1 MTAAITIVGVP
12 EDGCISLTSRAVN
25 AVAQARV
32 LAGHPRLLH
41 WFPQFK
47 GRLLPMDNGFRPW
60 LNQLIDESEEGEVVV
75 LASGDPLFYGIGS
88 TLRKQFDLRE
98 LCFIPSPSS
107 MQLAF
112 SRLGLPWQDARSLS
126 LHGRK
131 MAGLVCQLQQGD
143 LFVILTDSTN
153 TPSVIA
159 QHLLH
164 YRETSWQLSV
174 CEQLGAPGERIT
186 VYRVAELAELSGD
199 EFDPLNVIIAERTAP
214 GFWGEYGQFA
224 DDDAFE
230 KRMPQ
235 RGLITKQ
242 PVRHLALAEMR
253 LRPATTV
260 WDIGTGS
267 GSIAIEA
274 AKQCWQGSVYT
285 VECNEACYP
294 AIEANIAGHGTDNVT
309 LLKGR
314 APEALAGLPVPDAV
328 FVGGTRG
335 AMGDILS
342 HCWQQLTE
350 QGVLVVTAVTI
361 DSVVEIHQ
369 WSKLN
374 RLNPKV
380 QLASVSQGV
389 PLAHYTRYQA
399 ENPIHLFIFNKSVT
413 LQGNNNEQ

>member
-1 MTAAITIVGVP
+1 MKAAITIVGVP
-12 EDGCISLTSRAVN
+12 EDGCTSLTSRAVN

-32 LAGHPRLLH
+32 LAGHPRLLR

-47 GRLLPMDNGFRPW
+47 GTLLSMSEGFRPW
-60 LNQLIDESEEGEVVV
+60 LNQLIDESEEGDVVV

-88 TLRKQFDLRE
+88 TLIKYLDQRE

-112 SRLGLPWQDARSLS
+112 SRLALPWQDARCLS
-126 LHGRK
+126 LHGRG
-131 MAGLVCQLQQGD
+131 MSGLVCQLQHGD
-143 LFVILTDSTN
+143 LFALLTDSTN
-153 TPSVIA
+153 TPQAIA

-164 YRETSWQLSV
+164 YGETSWQLSV
-174 CEQLGAPGERIT
+174 CEQLGAPTERIT
-186 VYRVAELAELSGD
+186 HYRINELAELTGED
-199 EFDPLNVIIAERTAP
+199 FDPLNVVIAKRTTP
-214 GFWGEYGQFA
+214 NFWGAHGQFA
-224 DDDAFE
+224 DDDAFD

-242 PVRHLALAEMR
+242 PIRHLALAEMK
-253 LRPATTV
+253 LRPAATV

-274 AKQCWQGSVYT
+274 AKQSWQGKVFT
-285 VECNEACYP
+285 MECNDACYP
-294 AIEANIAGHGTDNVT
+294 AIEANIAAHGTDNVT
-309 LLKGR
+309 LVKGR
-314 APEALAGLPVPDAV
+314 APEALAELPAPDAV

-335 AMGDILS
+335 SMADILS
-342 HCWQQLTE
+342 HCWQQLAG

-369 WSKLN
+369 WSKQNL
-374 RLNPKV
+374 LNPKV
-380 QLASVSQGV
+380 QLAAVSQGV

-399 ENPIHLFIFNKSVT
+399 ENPIHLFIFDKSAT
-413 LQGNNNEQ
+413 QQGNNNE